1 MYKQWLLPWDSVE
14 KKGGDHQIG
23 SVNRD
28 LAVGTKGTVNQMVVP
43 DKELNHFQ
51 VHILPVTP
59 SWYSSCNR
67 VCNSCIARLFF
78 LLDLSDFLCNMHR
91 CQLLEMPTSII
102 ISKYLLKTHR
112 TCRLQQ
118 SGLDINTLAGSSAA
132 CLNMLR
138 SQWQAH

>member
-51 VHILPVTP
+51 GHILPNNYLVQ
-59 SWYSSCNR
+59 
-67 VCNSCIARLFF
+67 
-78 LLDLSDFLCNMHR
+78 
-91 CQLLEMPTSII
+91 QL
-102 ISKYLLKTHR
+102 
-112 TCRLQQ
+112 
-118 SGLDINTLAGSSAA
+118 
-132 CLNMLR
+132 
-138 SQWQAH
+138 